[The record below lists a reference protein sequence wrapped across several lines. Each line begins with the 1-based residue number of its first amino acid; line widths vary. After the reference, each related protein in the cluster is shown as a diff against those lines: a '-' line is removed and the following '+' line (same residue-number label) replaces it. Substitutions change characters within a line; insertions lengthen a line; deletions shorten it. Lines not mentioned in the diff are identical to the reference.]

1 MTNTRRPE
9 REAALGQLGQR
20 VRASDVR
27 FWHLADIGTASEN
40 VRFRG

>member
-27 FWHLADIGTASEN
+27 FWHLADINRNSQN
-40 VRFRG
+40 VCFWG